1 MASYRWKKRTNALR
15 SDSRDIMLNISTVLY
30 VLMKKNDTEIHTFS
44 GRRFK
49 TRGSLN
55 ELESN

>member
-15 SDSRDIMLNISTVLY
+15 SDSGGIMLNISTVFY
-30 VLMKKNDTEIHTFS
+30 VLMKKNDAKIHIFS